1 MCRSIICFKFILNQL
16 IERHAVV
23 CCLPLQCRR
32 KTWPI
37 NPCFIFITNL
47 GLFRLLGFAWVCCFC
62 SSRKANKFKLNANT
76 VIHTRVALTVFFHLR
91 WHWFKIKIS
100 LREVKLGYHMCP
112 LKKSGAESEEV
123 LGSKNFS
130 VFTNQVLRFP
140 CRVTLRHSELRE
152 RNFLLYRT
160 SNLFSLGRVPFS
172 FIAHFVEWSS
182 LSTTRWRRQ
191 VNGVSNFA
199 ANNTAMLLWNFVY
212 PVKINYCIV
221 LVFKMYVD
229 FALKL
234 TLEDIC
240 ICRNMTGYKNRK

>member
-91 WHWFKIKIS
+91 WHCFKIKIS

-130 VFTNQVLRFP
+130 VFANQVF
-140 CRVTLRHSELRE
+140 T
-152 RNFLLYRT
+152 
-160 SNLFSLGRVPFS
+160 FSLPSYTKTLWATRKEFPFISNKQSLQSRVPFS

>member
-1 MCRSIICFKFILNQL
+1 MIFQFLHPSVFVSFLSVLGPSPYHDNHWSVIYRIINNSVRLPSVISTWWRFSWMCRSIICFKFILNQL

-91 WHWFKIKIS
+91 WHCFKIKIS

-130 VFTNQVLRFP
+130 VFANQVFTFSLPSYTKTLWATRKEFP
-140 CRVTLRHSELRE
+140 FISNKQSLQSRPGPFLFYSTFCRV
-152 RNFLLYRT
+152 
-160 SNLFSLGRVPFS
+160 V
-172 FIAHFVEWSS
+172 
-182 LSTTRWRRQ
+182 
-191 VNGVSNFA
+191 
-199 ANNTAMLLWNFVY
+199 
-212 PVKINYCIV
+212 
-221 LVFKMYVD
+221 VFEYYEMEK
-229 FALKL
+229 
-234 TLEDIC
+234 
-240 ICRNMTGYKNRK
+240 TG